1 MTRFLSLFLF
11 LSAALSLS
19 AQHVRSVAGFPAA
32 EPGYSL
38 GVSACYAGQI
48 GDYLVVAGGCNFPEA
63 GKPKKYYAGVYAA
76 RMDRATLQWR
86 LVGFL
91 PEAAAYGATVTCG
104 DSLLF
109 LGGNNTDH
117 ALAAVYSVRLN
128 SVGTDVLINR
138 LADLPATADNMAVA
152 LVGNDIFVVGGN
164 QNGKPSADVLRYKL
178 GANSVNQC
186 SNTIAQCSN
195 SVNQCSNTIAQ
206 CSNSVNQCSNRIA
219 QCSNSVNQ
227 GANSTSSADLRIP
240 GAPRVQ
246 PVAAAYNDKLYVW
259 GGFYA
264 DGEQSKVH
272 TDGYVYDVNAKEW
285 GALSAPCS
293 ADGEE
298 MTLSG
303 GIAWADGDHLY
314 ATGGVN
320 RTIFLDA
327 ISGRYECVKKD
338 DYLKQPIDWY
348 KFSGNLYVFDAVAG
362 QWLTTTFAN
371 QALARA
377 GAQAVPTTLGVY
389 YIGGELKP
397 ALRTPQIVL
406 VEN

>member
-1 MTRFLSLFLF
+1 MNRLLSLFLF
-11 LSAALSLS
+11 LSAALPLS

-76 RMDRATLQWR
+76 RIDRATLQWR

-91 PEAAAYGATVTCG
+91 PEAAAYGATVACG

-109 LGGNNTDH
+109 IGGNNTEH

-128 SVGTDVLINR
+128 STGTDVLINR

-152 LVGNDIFVVGGN
+152 LAGNDVFVVGGN
-164 QNGKPSADVLRYKL
+164 QNGKPSNAVLRYKL
-178 GANSVNQC
+178 GSNSIAQG
-186 SNTIAQCSN
+186 SNTVS
-195 SVNQCSNTIAQ
+195 SVE
-206 CSNSVNQCSNRIA
+206 
-219 QCSNSVNQ
+219 
-227 GANSTSSADLRIP
+227 LRIP

-246 PVAAAYNDKLYVW
+246 PVAAAYNNKLYVW

-285 GALSAPCS
+285 GALAAPRS

-303 GIAWADGDHLY
+303 GIAWADGNRLY

-327 ISGRYECVKKD
+327 ISGRYECVEKN

-377 GAQAVPTTLGVY
+377 GAQVVPTTLGVY

-397 ALRTPQIVL
+397 ALRTPEIVII
-406 VEN
+406 EN

>member
-1 MTRFLSLFLF
+1 MNRFLSLFLF
-11 LSAALSLS
+11 LSAALPLS

-76 RMDRATLQWR
+76 RMDREALQWR

-91 PEAAAYGATVTCG
+91 PEAAAYGATVACG

-109 LGGNNTDH
+109 IGGNNNDH
-117 ALAAVYSVRLN
+117 ALAAVYSVRLD
-128 SVGTDVLINR
+128 SAGTDVLINR

-152 LVGNDIFVVGGN
+152 LAGNDVFVVGGN

-178 GANSVNQC
+178 GARTV
-186 SNTIAQCSN
+186 AQGSN
-195 SVNQCSNTIAQ
+195 SVNQAT
-206 CSNSVNQCSNRIA
+206 
-219 QCSNSVNQ
+219 
-227 GANSTSSADLRIP
+227 NSTSSADLRIP

-246 PVAAAYNDKLYVW
+246 PVAAAYNNRLYVW

-285 GALSAPCS
+285 GALAAPRS

-303 GIAWADGDHLY
+303 GIAWADGNRLY

-327 ISGRYECVKKD
+327 ISGRYECVKKN

-377 GAQAVPTTLGVY
+377 GAQVVPTTLGVY

-406 VEN
+406 VEK

>member
-11 LSAALSLS
+11 LSAALPLS
-19 AQHVRSVAGFPAA
+19 AQHVRSVVGFPAA

-91 PEAAAYGATVTCG
+91 PEAAAYGATIASG

-109 LGGNNTDH
+109 IGGNNNEH

-128 SVGTDVLINR
+128 SAGTDVSINR
-138 LADLPATADNMAVA
+138 LTDLPATADNMAVA
-152 LVGNDIFVVGGN
+152 LAGNDVFVVGGN
-164 QNGKPSADVLRYKL
+164 QNGKPSNAVLRYKL
-178 GANSVNQC
+178 GANSVNQG
-186 SNTIAQCSN
+186 SNSVAQGSN

-206 CSNSVNQCSNRIA
+206 GL
-219 QCSNSVNQ
+219 NSVNQ
-227 GANSTSSADLRIP
+227 GANSTSSANLRIP

-259 GGFYA
+259 GGFNA

-285 GALSAPCS
+285 GTLSAPHS
-293 ADGEE
+293 VDGEE

-303 GIAWADGDHLY
+303 GIAWADGNRLY

-377 GAQAVPTTLGVY
+377 GAQAVPTKLGAY

>member
-1 MTRFLSLFLF
+1 MNRFLSLFLF
-11 LSAALSLS
+11 LSAALPLS

-91 PEAAAYGATVTCG
+91 PEAAAYGATVACG

-128 SVGTDVLINR
+128 SAGTDVSINR

-152 LVGNDIFVVGGN
+152 LAGNDIFVVGGN
-164 QNGKPSADVLRYKL
+164 QNGKPSNAVLRYKL
-178 GANSVNQC
+178 GANSV
-186 SNTIAQCSN
+186 
-195 SVNQCSNTIAQ
+195 
-206 CSNSVNQCSNRIA
+206 
-219 QCSNSVNQ
+219 
-227 GANSTSSADLRIP
+227 SSANLCIP

-285 GALSAPCS
+285 GALAAPRS

-303 GIAWADGDHLY
+303 GIAWADGNRLY

-348 KFSGNLYVFDAVAG
+348 RFSGNLYVFDAVAG

-377 GAQAVPTTLGVY
+377 GAQVVPTTLGVY

>member
-1 MTRFLSLFLF
+1 MNRFLSLFLF
-11 LSAALSLS
+11 LSAALPLS

-76 RMDRATLQWR
+76 RMDRAALQWR

-91 PEAAAYGATVTCG
+91 PEAAAYGATVASG

-109 LGGNNTDH
+109 IGGNNTEH

-128 SVGTDVLINR
+128 SAGTDVSINR

-152 LVGNDIFVVGGN
+152 LVENDVFVVGGN
-164 QNGKPSADVLRYKL
+164 QNGKPSNAVLRYKL
-178 GANSVNQC
+178 GANSVNQA
-186 SNTIAQCSN
+186 T
-195 SVNQCSNTIAQ
+195 
-206 CSNSVNQCSNRIA
+206 
-219 QCSNSVNQ
+219 
-227 GANSTSSADLRIP
+227 NSTSSANLRIP

-272 TDGYVYDVNAKEW
+272 TDGYVYDVNTKEW
-285 GALSAPCS
+285 GALAAPRS

-303 GIAWADGDHLY
+303 GIAWADGNRLY

-327 ISGRYECVKKD
+327 ISGRYECVKKN

-348 KFSGNLYVFDAVAG
+348 RFSGNLYVFDAVAG

-377 GAQAVPTTLGVY
+377 GAQVVPTTLGVY

-406 VEN
+406 VEK

>member
-1 MTRFLSLFLF
+1 MDRFLSLFLF

-91 PEAAAYGATVTCG
+91 PEAAAYGATVACG

-109 LGGNNTDH
+109 LGGNNTNH

-128 SVGTDVLINR
+128 SAGTDVLINR

-152 LVGNDIFVVGGN
+152 LVGNDVFVVGGN

-178 GANSVNQC
+178 GA
-186 SNTIAQCSN
+186 
-195 SVNQCSNTIAQ
+195 
-206 CSNSVNQCSNRIA
+206 
-219 QCSNSVNQ
+219 
-227 GANSTSSADLRIP
+227 STVSSANLCIP

-285 GALSAPCS
+285 GALAAPCS

-377 GAQAVPTTLGVY
+377 GAQAVPTTFGVY

>member
-1 MTRFLSLFLF
+1 MNKLLSLFLF

-178 GANSVNQC
+178 GANS
-186 SNTIAQCSN
+186 
-195 SVNQCSNTIAQ
+195 
-206 CSNSVNQCSNRIA
+206 
-219 QCSNSVNQ
+219 
-227 GANSTSSADLRIP
+227 TSSADLRIP

-303 GIAWADGDHLY
+303 GIAWADGNHLY

-362 QWLTTTFAN
+362 QWLTTTFVN

-377 GAQAVPTTLGVY
+377 GAQAVPTPLGVY

-397 ALRTPQIVL
+397 ALRTPQIVII
-406 VEN
+406 EN

>member
-1 MTRFLSLFLF
+1 MNRFLSLFLF
-11 LSAALSLS
+11 LPAALPLS
-19 AQHVRSVAGFPAA
+19 AQHVRSVVGFPAA

-48 GDYLVVAGGCNFPEA
+48 GDYLVVAGGCNFPED

-76 RMDRATLQWR
+76 RMDRKALQWR

-91 PEAAAYGATVTCG
+91 PEPAAYGATVACG

-128 SVGTDVLINR
+128 SAGTDVSINR

-152 LVGNDIFVVGGN
+152 LVGNDVFVVGGN

-178 GANSVNQC
+178 GA
-186 SNTIAQCSN
+186 
-195 SVNQCSNTIAQ
+195 
-206 CSNSVNQCSNRIA
+206 
-219 QCSNSVNQ
+219 
-227 GANSTSSADLRIP
+227 STVSSANLRIP

-272 TDGYVYDVNAKEW
+272 TDGYVYDVNTKEW

-371 QALARA
+371 KALARA
-377 GAQAVPTTLGVY
+377 GAQVVPTTLGVY

-406 VEN
+406 VEK

>member
-1 MTRFLSLFLF
+1 MNKLLSLFLF
-11 LSAALSLS
+11 LSTALSLS

-91 PEAAAYGATVTCG
+91 PEAAAYGATVACG

-128 SVGTDVLINR
+128 SAGTDVSINR

-152 LVGNDIFVVGGN
+152 LAGNDVFVVGGN
-164 QNGKPSADVLRYKL
+164 QNGKPSNAVLRYKL
-178 GANSVNQC
+178 GSNSVNQA
-186 SNTIAQCSN
+186 SNTIAQGSN
-195 SVNQCSNTIAQ
+195 SVNQAT
-206 CSNSVNQCSNRIA
+206 
-219 QCSNSVNQ
+219 
-227 GANSTSSADLRIP
+227 NSTSAVDLRIP

-246 PVAAAYNDKLYVW
+246 PVAAAYNNRLYVW

-272 TDGYVYDVNAKEW
+272 TDGYVYDVNTKEW
-285 GALSAPCS
+285 GALAAPRS

-303 GIAWADGDHLY
+303 GIAWADGNRLY

-327 ISGRYECVKKD
+327 ISGRYECVEKD
-338 DYLKQPIDWY
+338 DYLKQSIDWY

-377 GAQAVPTTLGVY
+377 GAQVVPTALGVY

-397 ALRTPQIVL
+397 ALRTPEIVII
-406 VEN
+406 EN

>member
-1 MTRFLSLFLF
+1 MTRLLSLFLF
-11 LSAALSLS
+11 LSAALPLS
-19 AQHVRSVAGFPAA
+19 AQHVRSVVGFPAA

-91 PEAAAYGATVTCG
+91 PEAAAYGATVASG

-128 SVGTDVLINR
+128 SAGTDVSINR

-152 LVGNDIFVVGGN
+152 LVGNDVFVVGGN
-164 QNGKPSADVLRYKL
+164 QNGKASADVLRYKL
-178 GANSVNQC
+178 GA
-186 SNTIAQCSN
+186 
-195 SVNQCSNTIAQ
+195 
-206 CSNSVNQCSNRIA
+206 
-219 QCSNSVNQ
+219 
-227 GANSTSSADLRIP
+227 STVSSANLCIP

-348 KFSGNLYVFDAVAG
+348 KFSGNLYVFDAVEG

-371 QALARA
+371 QTLARA
-377 GAQAVPTTLGVY
+377 GAQAVPTQLGVY

-397 ALRTPQIVL
+397 ALRTPQIVII
-406 VEN
+406 EN

>member
-11 LSAALSLS
+11 LSAALPLS
-19 AQHVRSVAGFPAA
+19 AQHVRSVVGFPAA

-76 RMDRATLQWR
+76 RMDRKALQWR

-91 PEAAAYGATVTCG
+91 PEAAAYGATVASG

-109 LGGNNTDH
+109 IGGNNTNH

-128 SVGTDVLINR
+128 SAGTDVSINR

-152 LVGNDIFVVGGN
+152 LVGNDVFVVGGN

-178 GANSVNQC
+178 GA
-186 SNTIAQCSN
+186 
-195 SVNQCSNTIAQ
+195 
-206 CSNSVNQCSNRIA
+206 
-219 QCSNSVNQ
+219 
-227 GANSTSSADLRIP
+227 STVSSANLRIP

-246 PVAAAYNDKLYVW
+246 PVAAAYNNRLYVW

-285 GALSAPCS
+285 GALAAPHS

-303 GIAWADGDHLY
+303 GIAWADGDRLY

-377 GAQAVPTTLGVY
+377 GAQVVPTPLGVF

>member
-1 MTRFLSLFLF
+1 MNRFLSLFLF
-11 LSAALSLS
+11 LSAALPLS

-76 RMDRATLQWR
+76 RMDRAALQWR

-91 PEAAAYGATVTCG
+91 PEAAAYGATVASG

-109 LGGNNTDH
+109 IGGNNTEH

-128 SVGTDVLINR
+128 SAGTDVSINR
-138 LADLPATADNMAVA
+138 LADLPATADNMAVVLA
-152 LVGNDIFVVGGN
+152 GNDIFVVGGN
-164 QNGKPSADVLRYKL
+164 QNGKPSNAVLRYKL
-178 GANSVNQC
+178 GANSVNQA
-186 SNTIAQCSN
+186 T
-195 SVNQCSNTIAQ
+195 
-206 CSNSVNQCSNRIA
+206 
-219 QCSNSVNQ
+219 
-227 GANSTSSADLRIP
+227 NSTSAVNLRIP

-246 PVAAAYNDKLYVW
+246 PVAAAYNNRLYVW

-327 ISGRYECVKKD
+327 ISGRYECVEKN
-338 DYLKQPIDWY
+338 DYLEQPIDWY
-348 KFSGNLYVFDAVAG
+348 RFSGNLYVFDAVAG

-377 GAQAVPTTLGVY
+377 GAQAVPTTFGVY

-397 ALRTPQIVL
+397 ALRTPQIVII
-406 VEN
+406 EN

>member
-1 MTRFLSLFLF
+1 MNKLLSLFLF
-11 LSAALSLS
+11 FSAALPLS

-91 PEAAAYGATVTCG
+91 PEPAAYGATIASG

-109 LGGNNTDH
+109 IGGNNTDH
-117 ALAAVYSVRLN
+117 ALTAVYSVRLN
-128 SVGTDVLINR
+128 SAGTDATLNR
-138 LADLPATADNMAVA
+138 LADLSATADNMAVA
-152 LVGNDIFVVGGN
+152 LVGNDVFVVGGN

-178 GANSVNQC
+178 GANSVNQA
-186 SNTIAQCSN
+186 T
-195 SVNQCSNTIAQ
+195 
-206 CSNSVNQCSNRIA
+206 
-219 QCSNSVNQ
+219 
-227 GANSTSSADLRIP
+227 NSTSSVNLRIP

-246 PVAAAYNDKLYVW
+246 PVAAAYNNKLYVW

-272 TDGYVYDVNAKEW
+272 TDGYVYDVNTKEW
-285 GALSAPCS
+285 GALSAPRS
-293 ADGEE
+293 KDGEE

-348 KFSGNLYVFDAVAG
+348 KFSGNLCVFDAVAG

-371 QALARA
+371 KALARA
-377 GAQAVPTTLGVY
+377 GAQVVPTTLGVY

-397 ALRTPQIVL
+397 ALRTPQIVII
-406 VEN
+406 EN

>member
-1 MTRFLSLFLF
+1 MNRLLSLFLF
-11 LSAALSLS
+11 LSAALPLS
-19 AQHVRSVAGFPAA
+19 AQRVRSVAGFPAA

-76 RMDRATLQWR
+76 RMDRAMLQWR

-91 PEAAAYGATVTCG
+91 PEAAAYGATVASG

-117 ALAAVYSVRLN
+117 ALAAVYSVRLD
-128 SVGTDVLINR
+128 SAGTDVLINR

-152 LVGNDIFVVGGN
+152 LVGNDVFVVGGN

-178 GANSVNQC
+178 GA
-186 SNTIAQCSN
+186 
-195 SVNQCSNTIAQ
+195 
-206 CSNSVNQCSNRIA
+206 
-219 QCSNSVNQ
+219 
-227 GANSTSSADLRIP
+227 STVSSADLRIP

-272 TDGYVYDVNAKEW
+272 TDGYVYDVNVKEW

-348 KFSGNLYVFDAVAG
+348 KFSGNLYVFDAVVG

-377 GAQAVPTTLGVY
+377 GAQAVPTQLGVY

-397 ALRTPQIVL
+397 ALRTPQIVII
-406 VEN
+406 EN

>member
-76 RMDRATLQWR
+76 RMDRKALQWR

-91 PEAAAYGATVTCG
+91 PEAAAYGATVACG

-128 SVGTDVLINR
+128 SAGTDVSINR

-152 LVGNDIFVVGGN
+152 LVGNDVFVVGGN

-178 GANSVNQC
+178 GA
-186 SNTIAQCSN
+186 
-195 SVNQCSNTIAQ
+195 
-206 CSNSVNQCSNRIA
+206 
-219 QCSNSVNQ
+219 
-227 GANSTSSADLRIP
+227 STVSSANLCIP

-285 GALSAPCS
+285 GALSAPRS

-371 QALARA
+371 QTLARA
-377 GAQAVPTTLGVY
+377 GAQAVPTQLGVY

-397 ALRTPQIVL
+397 ALRTPQIVII
-406 VEN
+406 EN

>member
-1 MTRFLSLFLF
+1 MNRFLSLFLF
-11 LSAALSLS
+11 LFAALSLS
-19 AQHVRSVAGFPAA
+19 AQHVRRVAGFPAA

-91 PEAAAYGATVTCG
+91 PEAAAYGATVACG

-128 SVGTDVLINR
+128 YAGTNVLINR

-152 LVGNDIFVVGGN
+152 LAGNDVFVVGGN

-178 GANSVNQC
+178 GANSV
-186 SNTIAQCSN
+186 AQGSN
-195 SVNQCSNTIAQ
+195 SVNQAT
-206 CSNSVNQCSNRIA
+206 
-219 QCSNSVNQ
+219 
-227 GANSTSSADLRIP
+227 NSTSAVDLRIP

-246 PVAAAYNDKLYVW
+246 PVAAAYNNKLYVW

-272 TDGYVYDVNAKEW
+272 TDGYVYDVNTKEW

-303 GIAWADGDHLY
+303 GIAWADGNRLY

-327 ISGRYECVKKD
+327 ISGRYECVEKN

-348 KFSGNLYVFDAVAG
+348 RFSGNLYVFDAVAG

-377 GAQAVPTTLGVY
+377 GAQVVPTTLGVY

-397 ALRTPQIVL
+397 ALRTPEIVII
-406 VEN
+406 EN

>member
-1 MTRFLSLFLF
+1 MNRFLSLFLF
-11 LSAALSLS
+11 LSAALPLS

-76 RMDRATLQWR
+76 RIDRATLQWR

-91 PEAAAYGATVTCG
+91 PEAAAYGATVASG

-109 LGGNNTDH
+109 IGGNNTEH

-128 SVGTDVLINR
+128 SAGTNVSINR

-152 LVGNDIFVVGGN
+152 LAGNDIFVVGGN

-178 GANSVNQC
+178 GANSV
-186 SNTIAQCSN
+186 AQGSN
-195 SVNQCSNTIAQ
+195 SVNQAT
-206 CSNSVNQCSNRIA
+206 
-219 QCSNSVNQ
+219 
-227 GANSTSSADLRIP
+227 NSTSAVDLRIP

-246 PVAAAYNDKLYVW
+246 PVAAAYNNRLYVW

-293 ADGEE
+293 ADGDE

-303 GIAWADGDHLY
+303 GIAWADGNRLY

-320 RTIFLDA
+320 RAIFLDA
-327 ISGRYECVKKD
+327 ISGRYECVEKD
-338 DYLKQPIDWY
+338 DYLKQSIDWY

-371 QALARA
+371 RALARA
-377 GAQAVPTTLGVY
+377 GAQVVPTTLGVY

-397 ALRTPQIVL
+397 ALRTPEIVII
-406 VEN
+406 EN

>member
-1 MTRFLSLFLF
+1 MNKLLSLFLF
-11 LSAALSLS
+11 LSTALSLS

-38 GVSACYAGQI
+38 GVSACYAGLI

-76 RMDRATLQWR
+76 RIDRATLQWR

-91 PEAAAYGATVTCG
+91 PEAAAYGATVASG

-109 LGGNNTDH
+109 IGGNNTEH

-128 SVGTDVLINR
+128 SAGTDVSINR

-152 LVGNDIFVVGGN
+152 LVGNDVFVVGGN

-178 GANSVNQC
+178 GANSVAQG
-186 SNTIAQCSN
+186 SNT
-195 SVNQCSNTIAQ
+195 V
-206 CSNSVNQCSNRIA
+206 
-219 QCSNSVNQ
+219 
-227 GANSTSSADLRIP
+227 SSAELRIP
-240 GAPRVQ
+240 GVPRVQ
-246 PVAAAYNDKLYVW
+246 PVAVAYNNRLYVW

-285 GALSAPCS
+285 GALSAPRS

-303 GIAWADGDHLY
+303 GIAWADGAHLY

-327 ISGRYECVKKD
+327 ISGRYECVENN
-338 DYLKQPIDWY
+338 DYLKQSIDWY

-371 QALARA
+371 KALARA
-377 GAQAVPTTLGVY
+377 GAQVVPTTLGVY

-397 ALRTPQIVL
+397 ALRTPEIVII
-406 VEN
+406 EN

>member
-76 RMDRATLQWR
+76 RMDCATLQWR

-91 PEAAAYGATVTCG
+91 PEPAAYGATVACG

-178 GANSVNQC
+178 GANS
-186 SNTIAQCSN
+186 
-195 SVNQCSNTIAQ
+195 
-206 CSNSVNQCSNRIA
+206 
-219 QCSNSVNQ
+219 
-227 GANSTSSADLRIP
+227 TSSADLRIP

-293 ADGEE
+293 ANGEE

-362 QWLTTTFAN
+362 QWLTTTFVN

-377 GAQAVPTTLGVY
+377 GAQAVPTPLGVY

-397 ALRTPQIVL
+397 ALRTPQIVII
-406 VEN
+406 EN

>member
-1 MTRFLSLFLF
+1 MNRFLSLFLF
-11 LSAALSLS
+11 LSAALPLS

-76 RMDRATLQWR
+76 RMDRAALQWR

-91 PEAAAYGATVTCG
+91 PEAAAYGATVASG

-109 LGGNNTDH
+109 IGGNNTDH

-128 SVGTDVLINR
+128 SAGTDVSINR

-152 LVGNDIFVVGGN
+152 LAGNDVFVVGGN
-164 QNGKPSADVLRYKL
+164 QNGKPSNAVLRYQL
-178 GANSVNQC
+178 GANSIAQG
-186 SNTIAQCSN
+186 SNT
-195 SVNQCSNTIAQ
+195 V
-206 CSNSVNQCSNRIA
+206 
-219 QCSNSVNQ
+219 
-227 GANSTSSADLRIP
+227 SSAELRIP

-246 PVAAAYNDKLYVW
+246 PVAVAYNNRLYVW

-285 GALSAPCS
+285 GALAAPRS

-303 GIAWADGDHLY
+303 GIAWADGNHLY

-327 ISGRYECVKKD
+327 ISGRYECVEKN

-377 GAQAVPTTLGVY
+377 GAQVVPTALGVY

-397 ALRTPQIVL
+397 ALRTPQIVIIGK
-406 VEN
+406 

>member
-11 LSAALSLS
+11 LSAVLPLS

-38 GVSACYAGQI
+38 GVSACYVGQI

-63 GKPKKYYAGVYAA
+63 CKPKKYYAGVYAA

-91 PEAAAYGATVTCG
+91 PEAAAYGATVASG

-109 LGGNNTDH
+109 IGGNNTDH
-117 ALAAVYSVRLN
+117 ALAAVYSVRLD
-128 SVGTDVLINR
+128 SAGTDVLINR

-178 GANSVNQC
+178 GA
-186 SNTIAQCSN
+186 
-195 SVNQCSNTIAQ
+195 
-206 CSNSVNQCSNRIA
+206 
-219 QCSNSVNQ
+219 
-227 GANSTSSADLRIP
+227 STVSSADLRIP

-285 GALSAPCS
+285 GALSAPHS
-293 ADGEE
+293 VDGEE

-348 KFSGNLYVFDAVAG
+348 KFSGNLYVFDAVVG

-377 GAQAVPTTLGVY
+377 GAQAVPTTFGVY

>member
-11 LSAALSLS
+11 LSAALPLS
-19 AQHVRSVAGFPAA
+19 AQHVRSVVGFPAA

-63 GKPKKYYAGVYAA
+63 GKQKKYYAGVYAA

-91 PEAAAYGATVTCG
+91 PEAAAYGATVACG

-117 ALAAVYSVRLN
+117 ALAAVYSVRLD
-128 SVGTDVLINR
+128 SAGTNVLINR

-152 LVGNDIFVVGGN
+152 LAGNDVFVVGGN
-164 QNGKPSADVLRYKL
+164 QNGKPSNAVLRYKL

-186 SNTIAQCSN
+186 SN
-195 SVNQCSNTIAQ
+195 
-206 CSNSVNQCSNRIA
+206 
-219 QCSNSVNQ
+219 SVNQ
-227 GANSTSSADLRIP
+227 GANSTSSANLRIP

-272 TDGYVYDVNAKEW
+272 TDGYVYDINAKEW
-285 GALSAPCS
+285 GALSAPRS
-293 ADGEE
+293 VDGEE

-348 KFSGNLYVFDAVAG
+348 KFSGNLYVFDAIAG

-377 GAQAVPTTLGVY
+377 GAQAVPTPLGVY
-389 YIGGELKP
+389 YVGGELKP
-397 ALRTPQIVL
+397 ALRTPQIVII
-406 VEN
+406 EN

>member
-1 MTRFLSLFLF
+1 MNKLLSLFLF
-11 LSAALSLS
+11 LSAALPLS

-76 RMDRATLQWR
+76 RIDRATLQWR

-91 PEAAAYGATVTCG
+91 PEAAAYGATVASG

-109 LGGNNTDH
+109 IGGNNTEH

-128 SVGTDVLINR
+128 SAGTDVSINR

-152 LVGNDIFVVGGN
+152 LAGNDVFVVGGN
-164 QNGKPSADVLRYKL
+164 QNGKPSNAVLRYKL
-178 GANSVNQC
+178 GSNSIAQG
-186 SNTIAQCSN
+186 SNTVS
-195 SVNQCSNTIAQ
+195 SVE
-206 CSNSVNQCSNRIA
+206 
-219 QCSNSVNQ
+219 
-227 GANSTSSADLRIP
+227 LRIP

-246 PVAAAYNDKLYVW
+246 PVAAAYNNKLYVW

-285 GALSAPCS
+285 GALAAPRS

-303 GIAWADGDHLY
+303 GIAWADGNRLY

-327 ISGRYECVKKD
+327 ISGRYECVEKD

-348 KFSGNLYVFDAVAG
+348 RFSGNLYVFDAVAG

-377 GAQAVPTTLGVY
+377 GAQAVPTTFGVY

>member
-1 MTRFLSLFLF
+1 MNRLLSLFLF

-178 GANSVNQC
+178 GA
-186 SNTIAQCSN
+186 
-195 SVNQCSNTIAQ
+195 
-206 CSNSVNQCSNRIA
+206 
-219 QCSNSVNQ
+219 
-227 GANSTSSADLRIP
+227 STVSSADLRIP

-246 PVAAAYNDKLYVW
+246 PVSAAYNDKLYVW

-362 QWLTTTFAN
+362 QWLTTTFVN

-377 GAQAVPTTLGVY
+377 GAQAVPTPLGVY

-397 ALRTPQIVL
+397 ALRTPQIVII
-406 VEN
+406 EN

>member
-1 MTRFLSLFLF
+1 MNKLLSLFLF

-178 GANSVNQC
+178 GA
-186 SNTIAQCSN
+186 
-195 SVNQCSNTIAQ
+195 
-206 CSNSVNQCSNRIA
+206 
-219 QCSNSVNQ
+219 
-227 GANSTSSADLRIP
+227 STVSSADLRIP

-377 GAQAVPTTLGVY
+377 GAQAVPTPLGVY

>member
-1 MTRFLSLFLF
+1 MNRFLSLFLF

-19 AQHVRSVAGFPAA
+19 AQHVRSVVGFPAA

-91 PEAAAYGATVTCG
+91 PEAAAYGATVACG

-117 ALAAVYSVRLN
+117 ALAAVYSVRLD
-128 SVGTDVLINR
+128 SAGTDVLINR

-152 LVGNDIFVVGGN
+152 LVGNDVFVVGGN

-178 GANSVNQC
+178 GA
-186 SNTIAQCSN
+186 
-195 SVNQCSNTIAQ
+195 
-206 CSNSVNQCSNRIA
+206 
-219 QCSNSVNQ
+219 
-227 GANSTSSADLRIP
+227 STVSSANLRIP

-285 GALSAPCS
+285 GALSAPHS
-293 ADGEE
+293 VDGEE

-338 DYLKQPIDWY
+338 DYLKQSIDWY

-377 GAQAVPTTLGVY
+377 GAQAVTTSLGVY

>member
-178 GANSVNQC
+178 GA
-186 SNTIAQCSN
+186 
-195 SVNQCSNTIAQ
+195 
-206 CSNSVNQCSNRIA
+206 
-219 QCSNSVNQ
+219 
-227 GANSTSSADLRIP
+227 STVSSANLRIP

-293 ADGEE
+293 ANGEE

-362 QWLTTTFAN
+362 QWLTTTFVN

-377 GAQAVPTTLGVY
+377 GAQAVPTPLGVY

-397 ALRTPQIVL
+397 ALRTPQIVII
-406 VEN
+406 EN

>member
-1 MTRFLSLFLF
+1 M
-11 LSAALSLS
+11 
-19 AQHVRSVAGFPAA
+19 
-32 EPGYSL
+32 
-38 GVSACYAGQI
+38 
-48 GDYLVVAGGCNFPEA
+48 
-63 GKPKKYYAGVYAA
+63 
-76 RMDRATLQWR
+76 
-86 LVGFL
+86 
-91 PEAAAYGATVTCG
+91 
-104 DSLLF
+104 
-109 LGGNNTDH
+109 
-117 ALAAVYSVRLN
+117 
-128 SVGTDVLINR
+128 
-138 LADLPATADNMAVA
+138 
-152 LVGNDIFVVGGN
+152 
-164 QNGKPSADVLRYKL
+164 
-178 GANSVNQC
+178 
-186 SNTIAQCSN
+186 
-195 SVNQCSNTIAQ
+195 
-206 CSNSVNQCSNRIA
+206 
-219 QCSNSVNQ
+219 
-227 GANSTSSADLRIP
+227 
-240 GAPRVQ
+240 Q

-285 GALSAPCS
+285 GALSAPRS

-327 ISGRYECVKKD
+327 ISGRYECVKKY

-377 GAQAVPTTLGVY
+377 GAQAVPTPLGVY

-397 ALRTPQIVL
+397 ALRTPQIVII
-406 VEN
+406 EN

>member
-1 MTRFLSLFLF
+1 MNRFLSLFLF
-11 LSAALSLS
+11 LSAALPLS
-19 AQHVRSVAGFPAA
+19 AQHVRRVAGFPAA

-91 PEAAAYGATVTCG
+91 PEAAAYGATVACG

-128 SVGTDVLINR
+128 YAGTNVLINR

-152 LVGNDIFVVGGN
+152 LAGNDVFVVGGN
-164 QNGKPSADVLRYKL
+164 QNGKPSNAVLRYKL
-178 GANSVNQC
+178 G
-186 SNTIAQCSN
+186 SN
-195 SVNQCSNTIAQ
+195 SVNQASNTIARG
-206 CSNSVNQCSNRIA
+206 SNSVNQA
-219 QCSNSVNQ
+219 T
-227 GANSTSSADLRIP
+227 NSTSAVDLRIP

-246 PVAAAYNDKLYVW
+246 PVAAAYNNKLYVW

-272 TDGYVYDVNAKEW
+272 TDGYVYDVNTKEW
-285 GALSAPCS
+285 GALAAPRS

-303 GIAWADGDHLY
+303 GIAWADGNHLY

-348 KFSGNLYVFDAVAG
+348 RFSGNLYVFDAVAG

-371 QALARA
+371 KALARA
-377 GAQAVPTTLGVY
+377 GAQAVPTPLGVY

-397 ALRTPQIVL
+397 ALRTPQIVII
-406 VEN
+406 EN

>member
-1 MTRFLSLFLF
+1 MNRFLSLFLF
-11 LSAALSLS
+11 LSAALPLS

-91 PEAAAYGATVTCG
+91 PEAAAYGATVACG

-128 SVGTDVLINR
+128 SAGTDVSINR

-152 LVGNDIFVVGGN
+152 LAGNDIFVVGGN

-178 GANSVNQC
+178 GA
-186 SNTIAQCSN
+186 
-195 SVNQCSNTIAQ
+195 
-206 CSNSVNQCSNRIA
+206 
-219 QCSNSVNQ
+219 
-227 GANSTSSADLRIP
+227 STVSSANLRIP

-285 GALSAPCS
+285 GALAAPCS

-377 GAQAVPTTLGVY
+377 GAQAVPTPLGVY

-397 ALRTPQIVL
+397 ALRTPQIVII
-406 VEN
+406 EN

>member
-1 MTRFLSLFLF
+1 MNRFLSLFLF
-11 LSAALSLS
+11 LSAALPLS

-91 PEAAAYGATVTCG
+91 PEAAAYGATVASG

-109 LGGNNTDH
+109 IGGNNTEH
-117 ALAAVYSVRLN
+117 ALAAVYSVHLN
-128 SVGTDVLINR
+128 SAGTDVSINR

-152 LVGNDIFVVGGN
+152 LAGNDVFVVGGN
-164 QNGKPSADVLRYKL
+164 QNGKPSNAVLRYKL
-178 GANSVNQC
+178 G
-186 SNTIAQCSN
+186 SN
-195 SVNQCSNTIAQ
+195 SVNQAT
-206 CSNSVNQCSNRIA
+206 
-219 QCSNSVNQ
+219 
-227 GANSTSSADLRIP
+227 NSTSAVNLRIP

-246 PVAAAYNDKLYVW
+246 PVAAAYNNRLYVW

-285 GALSAPCS
+285 GALSAPRS

-377 GAQAVPTTLGVY
+377 GAQVVPTTLGVY

-397 ALRTPQIVL
+397 ALRTPQIVIIGK
-406 VEN
+406 

>member
-91 PEAAAYGATVTCG
+91 PEAAAYGATVASG

-109 LGGNNTDH
+109 IGGNNTNH

-128 SVGTDVLINR
+128 SAGTDVLINR

-152 LVGNDIFVVGGN
+152 LVGNDVFVVGGN
-164 QNGKPSADVLRYKL
+164 QNGKPSNAVLRYKL
-178 GANSVNQC
+178 GANSV
-186 SNTIAQCSN
+186 
-195 SVNQCSNTIAQ
+195 
-206 CSNSVNQCSNRIA
+206 
-219 QCSNSVNQ
+219 
-227 GANSTSSADLRIP
+227 SSADLRIP

-272 TDGYVYDVNAKEW
+272 TDGYVYDVNVKEW
-285 GALSAPCS
+285 GALSAPRS
-293 ADGEE
+293 VDGEE

-371 QALARA
+371 KALARA
-377 GAQAVPTTLGVY
+377 GAPVVPTTLGVY

-406 VEN
+406 VEK

>member
-1 MTRFLSLFLF
+1 MNRFLSLFLF
-11 LSAALSLS
+11 LSAALPLS

-48 GDYLVVAGGCNFPEA
+48 GDYLVIAGGCNFPEA

-76 RMDRATLQWR
+76 RIDRATLQWR

-91 PEAAAYGATVTCG
+91 PEAAAYGVTVASG

-109 LGGNNTDH
+109 IGGNNTEH

-128 SVGTDVLINR
+128 SAGTDVSINR

-152 LVGNDIFVVGGN
+152 LAGNDVFVVGGN
-164 QNGKPSADVLRYKL
+164 QNGKPSNAVLRYKL
-178 GANSVNQC
+178 G
-186 SNTIAQCSN
+186 SN
-195 SVNQCSNTIAQ
+195 SVAQGSNT
-206 CSNSVNQCSNRIA
+206 V
-219 QCSNSVNQ
+219 
-227 GANSTSSADLRIP
+227 SSAELRIP

-246 PVAAAYNDKLYVW
+246 PVAVAYNNRLYVW

-285 GALSAPCS
+285 GALSAPRS

-303 GIAWADGDHLY
+303 GIAWADGAHLY

-327 ISGRYECVKKD
+327 ISGRYECVEKN

-348 KFSGNLYVFDAVAG
+348 RFSGNLYVFDAVAG

-377 GAQAVPTTLGVY
+377 GAQVVPTTLGVY

-397 ALRTPQIVL
+397 ALRTPEIVII
-406 VEN
+406 EN

>member
-19 AQHVRSVAGFPAA
+19 AQHVHSVVGFPAA

-48 GDYLVVAGGCNFPEA
+48 GDYLVVAGGCNFPED

-91 PEAAAYGATVTCG
+91 PEAAAYGATIASG

-109 LGGNNTDH
+109 IGGNNNEH

-128 SVGTDVLINR
+128 SAGTDVSINR

-152 LVGNDIFVVGGN
+152 LVGNDVFVVGGN
-164 QNGKPSADVLRYKL
+164 QNGKPSNAVLRYKL
-178 GANSVNQC
+178 GANSVNQG
-186 SNTIAQCSN
+186 
-195 SVNQCSNTIAQ
+195 
-206 CSNSVNQCSNRIA
+206 
-219 QCSNSVNQ
+219 SNSVNQ

-285 GALSAPCS
+285 GALSAPRS

-371 QALARA
+371 QTLARA
-377 GAQAVPTTLGVY
+377 GAQAVPTQLGVY

-397 ALRTPQIVL
+397 ALRTPQIVII
-406 VEN
+406 EN